1 MEDKKTYWKNGL
13 RGKTKM
19 QSITHRQEQSAAETR
34 SSKGVAYEKKPGY
47 VQMHNCYKLAEL
59 CCRSA
64 HTVLEDVNAGTTCV
78 LHP

>member
-34 SSKGVAYEKKPGY
+34 SSKGVAYEKNQVTFKCTTATSW
-47 VQMHNCYKLAEL
+47 HNYAVEVRTQYWK
-59 CCRSA
+59 
-64 HTVLEDVNAGTTCV
+64 T
-78 LHP
+78 

>member
-34 SSKGVAYEKKPGY
+34 SSKGVAYEKNQVTFKCTTAKNY
-47 VQMHNCYKLAEL
+47 AVEV
-59 CCRSA
+59 
-64 HTVLEDVNAGTTCV
+64 HTQYWKT
-78 LHP
+78 